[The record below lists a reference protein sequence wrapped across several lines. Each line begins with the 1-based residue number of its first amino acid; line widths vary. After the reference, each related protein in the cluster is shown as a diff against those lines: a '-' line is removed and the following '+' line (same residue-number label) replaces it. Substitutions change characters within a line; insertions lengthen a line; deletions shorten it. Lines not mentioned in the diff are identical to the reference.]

1 MIMSTTNTIKGM
13 NIIKTLGV
21 VDAKSTMFASNAADS
36 ARNNLEAEAEQL
48 GGNAIIGYR
57 VDMEPITG
65 RAHAYG
71 TVVVVTGKGD
81 SASDNAD
88 IIADSCATAPKAHG
102 VKTTRT

>member
-1 MIMSTTNTIKGM
+1 MIMSTTNAIEGM

-48 GGNAIIGYR
+48 GGNAIIEYR

-71 TVVVVTGKGD
+71 TVVVVKGIRGD
-81 SASDNAD
+81 TEPDNAV
-88 IIADSCATAPKAHG
+88 IIAATRSTAPKTHG
-102 VKTTRT
+102 AKTTR